1 MAIASPGPE
10 LHTRIE
16 RASNVSSGHI
26 SLFLPDLFKN
36 ILKESYPVLPAWDG
50 SGHYAP
56 TKLLSV
62 EKYHQWKVRCQLPR
76 YLLGTSM
83 ILKEINQQYLT
94 ADQLTAANA
103 LQDVIKESVG
113 VLEPQLITQLE
124 RQNPPS
130 AGPRSSQDPGSAV
143 PHLAFVPPPAL
154 HQVQP
159 ERRRREVS
167 PAAGSAEQQAGPV
180 GRGRKRPASVHGE
193 EDVRPPPSQV
203 HRTDPNMR
211 YICDVCGRGFARSDD
226 LRDHKI
232 SAHKIGDPWKC
243 EECDKIYGRKKGLE
257 EHYKTKHA
265 GVYLQ
270 HCPVLNCEYKCQSK
284 KVLDSHLARQHG
296 ESDQTFACPKCKKN
310 FASEYLRDRHV
321 TKNMCQ

>member
-1 MAIASPGPE
+1 MF
-10 LHTRIE
+10 L
-16 RASNVSSGHI
+16 SGHI

-62 EKYHQWKVRCQLPR
+62 EKYHKWKVRCQLPR
-76 YLLGTSM
+76 YILGTSM

-94 ADQLTAANA
+94 ADQLRAANA

-167 PAAGSAEQQAGPV
+167 AAAGSAEQQAGPV

-193 EDVRPPPSQV
+193 EDVRPPPS
-203 HRTDPNMR
+203 
-211 YICDVCGRGFARSDD
+211 
-226 LRDHKI
+226 
-232 SAHKIGDPWKC
+232 
-243 EECDKIYGRKKGLE
+243 
-257 EHYKTKHA
+257 
-265 GVYLQ
+265 
-270 HCPVLNCEYKCQSK
+270 
-284 KVLDSHLARQHG
+284 
-296 ESDQTFACPKCKKN
+296 
-310 FASEYLRDRHV
+310 
-321 TKNMCQ
+321 